1 MGNFVGKIQPMAR
14 VVNKLS
20 PIKVAKLTTPGL
32 YGDGNN
38 LYLQIAPSGAK
49 SWSFRFMVRGR
60 AREMGLGPVAL
71 ISLAEARV
79 RAIECRRLLLDGID
93 PIEHRLTQREAKTV
107 RGKTFADCAEA
118 YIEAHQAGWSNA
130 KHAAQWRATLSTY
143 AYPVFAE
150 TPVGAIDLD
159 LVVKALKPIW
169 TEKPETA
176 SRLRG
181 RIESVLDYAT
191 TKSWRQGDNPA
202 RWKGLL
208 ENVLPAKGR
217 IARVAHHPALKWR
230 DLPAF
235 MTELT
240 RQEGTAARV
249 LAFTILTAVRTGEAI
264 GATWGE
270 IDLNAKLWTI
280 PEWRLKK
287 RAGDHRV
294 PLTDPVL
301 AILTR
306 ARAEAG
312 APAPSAF
319 VFPGGKR
326 SAPLSNMAMLILLR
340 RMGRDDITTH
350 GFRST
355 FRDWAAEA
363 TDYRHEVVE
372 AALSHAVSDKVVAA
386 YRRTDFFDRRRDLMA
401 DWARYAL
408 SVADSEGVAS

>member
-1 MGNFVGKIQPMAR
+1 MAR

-20 PIKVAKLTTPGL
+20 PLKVAKLTAPGL

-49 SWSFRFMVRGR
+49 SWSFRFMIRGR

-71 ISLAEARV
+71 MSLAEARM

-93 PIEHRLTQREAKTV
+93 PIEHRQTLREAKTV
-107 RGKTFADCAEA
+107 RGKTFATCAEA

-130 KHAAQWRATLSTY
+130 KHAGQWRATLATY

-169 TEKPETA
+169 TDKPETA

-181 RIESVLDYAT
+181 RIESILDYAT
-191 TKSWRQGDNPA
+191 TQGWRQGDNPA
-202 RWKGLL
+202 RWKGFL
-208 ENVLPAKGR
+208 ENLLPAKGR

-230 DLPAF
+230 DLPSF
-235 MTELT
+235 MAELAQ
-240 RQEGTAARV
+240 QEGVAARA
-249 LAFTILTAVRTGEAI
+249 LAFTILTASRSGETI
-264 GATWGE
+264 GATWSE
-270 IDLNAKLWTI
+270 IDLAAKIWTI

-287 RAGDHRV
+287 RQGDHRV

-301 AILTR
+301 AILAAMR
-306 ARAEAG
+306 AAAG
-312 APAPSAF
+312 TPAPAAF
-319 VFPGGKR
+319 VFPGGKTGTG
-326 SAPLSNMAMLILLR
+326 LSNMAMLILLR

-372 AALSHAVSDKVVAA
+372 AALSHTVSDKVVAA
-386 YRRTDFFDRRRDLMA
+386 YRRTDFFDRRQDLMA

-408 SVADSEGVAS
+408 ASADSEGSAS

>member
-1 MGNFVGKIQPMAR
+1 MAR

-20 PIKVAKLTTPGL
+20 PLKVAKLTAPGL
-32 YGDGNN
+32 HGDGNN

-49 SWSFRFMVRGR
+49 SWSFRFMIRGR

-71 ISLAEARV
+71 MSLAEARM

-93 PIEHRLTQREAKTV
+93 PIEHRQTLREAKTV
-107 RGKTFADCAEA
+107 RGKTFATCAEA

-130 KHAAQWRATLSTY
+130 KHAGQWRTTLATY

-169 TEKPETA
+169 TDKPETA

-181 RIESVLDYAT
+181 RIESILDYAT
-191 TKSWRQGDNPA
+191 TQGWRQGDNPA
-202 RWKGLL
+202 RWKGFL
-208 ENVLPAKGR
+208 ENLLPAKGR

-230 DLPAF
+230 DLPSF
-235 MTELT
+235 MAELAQ
-240 RQEGTAARV
+240 QEGVAARA
-249 LAFTILTAVRTGEAI
+249 LAFTILTASRSGETI
-264 GATWGE
+264 GATWSE
-270 IDLNAKLWTI
+270 IDLAAKIWTI

-287 RAGDHRV
+287 RQGDHRV

-301 AILTR
+301 AILAAMR
-306 ARAEAG
+306 AAAG
-312 APAPSAF
+312 TPAPAAF
-319 VFPGGKR
+319 VFPGGKTGTG
-326 SAPLSNMAMLILLR
+326 LSNMAMLILLR

-372 AALSHAVSDKVVAA
+372 AALSHTVSDKVVAA
-386 YRRTDFFDRRRDLMA
+386 YRRTDFFDRRQDLMA

-408 SVADSEGVAS
+408 ASADSEGSAS

>member
-1 MGNFVGKIQPMAR
+1 MAR

-20 PIKVAKLTTPGL
+20 PLKVAKLTAPGL

-49 SWSFRFMVRGR
+49 SWSFRFMIRGR

-71 ISLAEARV
+71 MSLAEARM

-93 PIEHRLTQREAKTV
+93 PIEHRQTLREAKTV
-107 RGKTFADCAEA
+107 RGKTFATCAEA

-130 KHAAQWRATLSTY
+130 KHAGQWRATLATY

-169 TEKPETA
+169 TDKPETA

-181 RIESVLDYAT
+181 RIESILDYAT
-191 TKSWRQGDNPA
+191 TQGWRQGDNPA
-202 RWKGLL
+202 RWKGFL
-208 ENVLPAKGR
+208 ENLLPAKGR

-230 DLPAF
+230 DLPSF
-235 MTELT
+235 MAELAQ
-240 RQEGTAARV
+240 QEGVAARA
-249 LAFTILTAVRTGEAI
+249 LAFTILTASRSGETI
-264 GATWGE
+264 GATWSE
-270 IDLNAKLWTI
+270 IDLAAKIWTI

-287 RAGDHRV
+287 RQGDHRV

-301 AILTR
+301 AILAAMR
-306 ARAEAG
+306 AAAG
-312 APAPSAF
+312 TPAPAAF
-319 VFPGGKR
+319 VFPGGKTGTG
-326 SAPLSNMAMLILLR
+326 LSNMAMLILLR

-372 AALSHAVSDKVVAA
+372 AALSHTVSDKVVAA
-386 YRRTDFFDRRRDLMA
+386 YRRTDFFDRRQDLMA

-408 SVADSEGVAS
+408 ASAESEGSAS

>member
-1 MGNFVGKIQPMAR
+1 MAR

-20 PIKVAKLTTPGL
+20 PLKVAKLTAPGL

-49 SWSFRFMVRGR
+49 SWSFRFMIRGR

-71 ISLAEARV
+71 MSLAEARM

-93 PIEHRLTQREAKTV
+93 PIEHRQTQREAKTV
-107 RGKTFADCAEA
+107 RGKTFATCAEA

-130 KHAAQWRATLSTY
+130 KHAGQWRATLATY

-169 TEKPETA
+169 TDKPETA

-181 RIESVLDYAT
+181 RIESILDYAT
-191 TKSWRQGDNPA
+191 TQGWRQGDNPA
-202 RWKGLL
+202 RWKGFL
-208 ENVLPAKGR
+208 ENLLPAKGR

-230 DLPAF
+230 DLPSF
-235 MTELT
+235 MAELAQ
-240 RQEGTAARV
+240 QEGVAARA
-249 LAFTILTAVRTGEAI
+249 LAFTILTASRSGETI
-264 GATWGE
+264 GATWSE
-270 IDLNAKLWTI
+270 IDLAAKIWTI

-287 RAGDHRV
+287 RQGDHRV

-301 AILTR
+301 AILATMR
-306 ARAEAG
+306 AAAG
-312 APAPSAF
+312 TPAPAAF
-319 VFPGGKR
+319 VFPGGKTGTG
-326 SAPLSNMAMLILLR
+326 LSNMAMLILLR
-340 RMGRDDITTH
+340 RMGRENITTH

-372 AALSHAVSDKVVAA
+372 AALSHTVSDKVVAA
-386 YRRTDFFDRRRDLMA
+386 YRRTDFFDRRRDLMV

-408 SVADSEGVAS
+408 SSADSEGSAS